1 MNHIILVPLD
11 GSQAS
16 LKALSFAI
24 TTAKAFQDDLLLLH
38 VIQDDHNYDDVF
50 IEAEKILKE
59 TTITY
64 TTKFR
69 KGIPS
74 IEIADEAKEQN
85 VRQIIMGSLGMNP
98 QVSYA
103 LGSVSERVIPLAPCP
118 VTFVS

>member
-50 IEAEKILKE
+50 IEAEKMLKE

-74 IEIADEAKEQN
+74 IEIADEAKAKEADFLLYTDN
-85 VRQIIMGSLGMNP
+85 H
-98 QVSYA
+98 
-103 LGSVSERVIPLAPCP
+103 
-118 VTFVS
+118 FVVGYVKI